1 MRLVLGF
8 LAVALLGAQEVHP
21 DRTVTFRLK
30 APKAG
35 EVRLWG
41 DWILRA
47 NATEALTKDAQGQW
61 SFTTAP
67 LEPGLYTYVLLVD
80 GAEVPGKLVEVPGAS
95 PLVTDFRP
103 VPHGVVHTHSYNSPA
118 GLGVRQVLVYTPPDY
133 AEGKS
138 YPTLYL
144 LHGSGDT
151 ETSWMETGRVHWMAD
166 NLIAAGKAKPM
177 VIVMANGRGP
187 ARKESETDLLEGV
200 VPLVETNYRVI
211 RSARSRAIAGQSM
224 GGFQALWLGLDHPEV
239 FGSIGTFAGGIWDD
253 EGKQQVARYA
263 ARPEHQMRL
272 FYIAAGDRDM
282 NLTLARR
289 LDETLAE
296 HGIRHV
302 MRVGKGQGHA
312 WPYWRSC
319 LADFLEMVFQ

>member
-1 MRLVLGF
+1 
-8 LAVALLGAQEVHP
+8 
-21 DRTVTFRLK
+21 
-30 APKAG
+30 
-35 EVRLWG
+35 
-41 DWILRA
+41 
-47 NATEALTKDAQGQW
+47 
-61 SFTTAP
+61 
-67 LEPGLYTYVLLVD
+67 
-80 GAEVPGKLVEVPGAS
+80 
-95 PLVTDFRP
+95 
-103 VPHGVVHTHSYNSPA
+103 
-118 GLGVRQVLVYTPPDY
+118 
-133 AEGKS
+133 
-138 YPTLYL
+138 
-144 LHGSGDT
+144 
-151 ETSWMETGRVHWMAD
+151 METGRVHWMAD
-166 NLIAAGKAKPM
+166 NLIAEGKAKPM

-263 ARPEHQMRL
+263 ARPDHQMRL

-289 LDETLAE
+289 LDETLTE

-302 MRVGKGQGHA
+302 MSVGKGQGHA

-319 LADFLEMVFQ
+319 LADFLGMVFQ